1 MDLFGY
7 KRNYRFKGGNQ
18 NNENKLFW
26 VLAIVLSAIFVA
38 IAYYRGL

>member
-1 MDLFGY
+1 MDLFGI

-26 VLAIVLSAIFVA
+26 ILAILVSLIFLAIY
-38 IAYYRGL
+38 IYR

>member
-7 KRNYRFKGGNQ
+7 KRNYRFKGNNP

-26 VLAIVLSAIFVA
+26 ILAIVVSAIFFA
-38 IAYYRGL
+38 IAYFRGL